1 MEAHR
6 AKTGARVM
14 GRRAVRAQSW
24 RARPHSRER
33 RFGLSPRVAAR
44 NKWARIEALQRN
56 ARFIEAYR
64 DARARWL
71 AHQPTL
77 FPAGTYWLRRFTP
90 APVAPFPRGSP
101 LLLAI

>member
-1 MEAHR
+1 MAAER

-56 ARFIEAYR
+56 AAFLDAYLT
-64 DARARWL
+64 ARTCWL
-71 AHQPTL
+71 AGQPAI

-101 LLLAI
+101 PLLAI